1 MRYRHVETG
10 TKLQAS
16 VLSLHPRKLGI
27 KDVCDHR
34 QLTTDD
40 WWLLGSFKILKSK
53 DSSVLCC
60 SHLTNVNTTVAN
72 FQHPYSLSF
81 WLCFGLHQQGNVSL
95 FLCWMHL
102 YLSAVCCWADN
113 NRWWFLFE
121 ESFLLMPEM
130 SFMRMEM
137 EIKAN
142 GNVTLKSKA
151 VR

>member
-16 VLSLHPRKLGI
+16 VLKFTSKKIKNKGCLCPQTADDRRLMTTGI
-27 KDVCDHR
+27 I
-34 QLTTDD
+34 QE
-40 WWLLGSFKILKSK
+40 
-53 DSSVLCC
+53 SSVLCC
-60 SHLTNVNTTVAN
+60 SHLTNVNTSVAD
-72 FQHPYSLSF
+72 FQHPYSLYF

-113 NRWWFLFE
+113 NRWWFLLE
-121 ESFLLMPEM
+121 ESSLLLPEM
-130 SFMRMEM
+130 SFMKMEM